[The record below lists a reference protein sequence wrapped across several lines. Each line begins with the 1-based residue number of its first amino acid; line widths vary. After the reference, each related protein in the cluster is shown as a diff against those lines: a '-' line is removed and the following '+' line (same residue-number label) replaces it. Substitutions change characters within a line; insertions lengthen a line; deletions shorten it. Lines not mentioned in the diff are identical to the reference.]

1 MYSARHRKSK
11 RDGTSLLILASGSIA
26 IIVGITLASHTPA
39 SGRLTT
45 QGMALSATTARVPVS
60 PLSWHHLTNHELA
73 PVEAQAANPVVAT
86 VPISQPELSSSGANW
101 IATAQCESGGNWADD
116 TGNGYEGGLQFAQG
130 TWVAFGGLTYAP
142 SANMASES
150 DQIIVADRV
159 LTTGWNGTPPEGS
172 GAWPHCFVSS
182 TTIPATPSTP
192 QATTPPPTNAGS
204 HAAAA
209 LAWAETQAG
218 IPYVWGGAG
227 SSGYDCSGLVMIAYE
242 HAGIDLPRDT
252 YEMLATA
259 GTLLIPTADPQPGD
273 LAFFGSGH
281 VEFYIKPGVTFGAQ
295 QPGTLVGFH
304 DYGYGY
310 APTAFY
316 KVV

>member
-73 PVEAQAANPVVAT
+73 PVKAQAADPVVAT

-159 LTTGWNGTPPEGS
+159 LTTGWDGTPPEGS
-172 GAWPHCFVSS
+172 GAWPHC
-182 TTIPATPSTP
+182 
-192 QATTPPPTNAGS
+192 
-204 HAAAA
+204 
-209 LAWAETQAG
+209 
-218 IPYVWGGAG
+218 
-227 SSGYDCSGLVMIAYE
+227 
-242 HAGIDLPRDT
+242 
-252 YEMLATA
+252 
-259 GTLLIPTADPQPGD
+259 
-273 LAFFGSGH
+273 
-281 VEFYIKPGVTFGAQ
+281 
-295 QPGTLVGFH
+295 
-304 DYGYGY
+304 
-310 APTAFY
+310 
-316 KVV
+316 